1 VAEIIATLPQQVYLS
16 FDIDGLNPS
25 LCPNTG
31 TPVPGGMELEEV
43 VYLIDAVKA
52 SGRTLIGMDL
62 VEVSPGEDE
71 WDANVGARAL
81 YTLSNRLS

>member
-1 VAEIIATLPQQVYLS
+1 
-16 FDIDGLNPS
+16 
-25 LCPNTG
+25 
-31 TPVPGGMELEEV
+31 MELEEV

-52 SGRTLIGMDL
+52 SGRSLIGMDL